1 MQRGNNIATKLEQGK
16 GTDSALDARMVRCL
30 FLFVTINI
38 RMQIHI
44 YTDGINVHNARLYA
58 GSVTYFDITCRGE
71 GSEKAADTAQ
81 ITAAY

>member
-1 MQRGNNIATKLEQGK
+1 MYTMQGY
-16 GTDSALDARMVRCL
+16 M
-30 FLFVTINI
+30 
-38 RMQIHI
+38 H
-44 YTDGINVHNARLYA
+44 A